1 MPNKHKGEVSLI
13 INEIEYTLRLTFS
26 KVAELE
32 AMGVNLFD
40 AESLSG
46 IGVQLKLFYVLAR
59 GQHGIETEEDAD
71 ELMMQDYPA
80 CSSAS
85 SEALTLFFQV
95 LTAKEKKKANQ

>member
-1 MPNKHKGEVSLI
+1 MPNKHKGEVSLVI
-13 INEIEYTLRLTFS
+13 DELEYTLRLTFS

-32 AMGVNLFD
+32 AMGINLFD

-46 IGVQLKLFYVLAR
+46 IGVQLKLFYVLTK
-59 GQHGIETEEDAD
+59 GQHGVETEQDAD
-71 ELMMQDYPA
+71 ELLMQDYTA

-95 LTAKEKKKANQ
+95 LTAKEEKKANQ

>member
-1 MPNKHKGEVSLI
+1 MPNKHKGEVSLVVD
-13 INEIEYTLRLTFS
+13 EKEYILRLTFS

-46 IGVQLKLFYVLAR
+46 IGVQLKLFYVLTK
-59 GQHGIETEEDAD
+59 GQHGVGTEQDAD
-71 ELMMQDYPA
+71 ELLMQDYPA

-85 SEALTLFFQV
+85 SEALTLFFQM
-95 LTAKEKKKANQ
+95 LTAKEKAKAKG